1 MSVNATSAEVLL
13 HAKQVASLLKIQLCT
28 VYELAR
34 NGTLP
39 SVRVGTHIVRFRLSS
54 IERWLA
60 ERESGGMM
68 RDNASKYPAAQG
80 GQQSC

>member
-13 HAKQVASLLKIQLCT
+13 HAKQVASLLRIQLCT

-39 SVRVGTHIVRFRLSS
+39 SVRVGSRIVRFRLSS
-54 IERWLA
+54 IEHWLA
-60 ERESGGMM
+60 ARESGGH
-68 RDNASKYPAAQG
+68 DTG
-80 GQQSC
+80 